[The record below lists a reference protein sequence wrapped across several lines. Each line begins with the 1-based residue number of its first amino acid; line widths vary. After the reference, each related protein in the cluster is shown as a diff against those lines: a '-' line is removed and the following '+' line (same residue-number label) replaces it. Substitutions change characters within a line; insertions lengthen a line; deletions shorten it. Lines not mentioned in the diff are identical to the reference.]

1 MKIVVFLQN
10 SLFHD
15 DFDAESDNV
24 ASSAETMRA
33 RAAYISAVSTS
44 KVIKSIFGLY
54 IDIWPRQPV
63 YKKTGSESGFLVQ
76 DLSQVLK
83 QDRATCSV

>member
-1 MKIVVFLQN
+1 MRSLNEWIIVVFLQN

-44 KVIKSIFGLY
+44 KVIEALSGLFY
-54 IDIWPRQPV
+54 PSTQ
-63 YKKTGSESGFLVQ
+63 TGLG
-76 DLSQVLK
+76 QVKWQGLF
-83 QDRATCSV
+83 V

>member
-44 KVIKSIFGLY
+44 KVIEALFGMYVSITTVLELKSN
-54 IDIWPRQPV
+54 
-63 YKKTGSESGFLVQ
+63 
-76 DLSQVLK
+76 
-83 QDRATCSV
+83 DRMRRC